1 VFTNQE
7 LKQMF
12 ISPDL
17 EKLQNCRL
25 IDVRAPIEFAAG
37 HFPGARN
44 MPLLTDAERSQ
55 VGTTYKKQGKDAA
68 IALGHQLVS
77 GEVKEQRVNS
87 WIAQI
92 QDWQRFD
99 GGKDHAMRKPI
110 VLYCFRGGLRSR
122 TTQAWLRER
131 GYEIPLIEG
140 GYKALRNQFMCL
152 ISETSKKEKF
162 LVISGPTGSGK
173 TQLLRE
179 IAEHSSYRV
188 LDFEKEANHRG
199 SAFGALPGGQPSQVQ
214 FENRIGMRML
224 KTPSL
229 SSTVMPT
236 FLVEDESRLVGS
248 MAIPNDLFLH
258 MRNSPVI
265 WIDEPLEARV
275 QRVFS
280 DYILGREAADP
291 KTLELVFAQYE
302 KAILAIQ
309 RRLGGLRA
317 QEILSDLQ
325 MAVRASLESQDHQLH
340 KLWIEKLLVWYYDPQ
355 YLASLAKRAPDVAF
369 KGNYIDCRSWLETR
383 PSNIQMG
390 IHRPYNE
397 THP

>member
-1 VFTNQE
+1 
-7 LKQMF
+7 MF

-44 MPLLTDAERSQ
+44 LPLLTDSERSQ

-99 GGKDHAMRKPI
+99 GGKSHAMKNP
-110 VLYCFRGGLRSR
+110 VALYCFRGGLRSR

-131 GYEIPLIEG
+131 GYEIPLVEG
-140 GYKALRNQFMCL
+140 GYKALRNQFIRL
-152 ISETSKKEKF
+152 ISETSLIHQF

-179 IAEHSSYRV
+179 VFGNPSFLA

-214 FENRIGMRML
+214 FENRIGMILL
-224 KTPSL
+224 KA
-229 SSTVMPT
+229 SSRSSVEIPK

-258 MRNSPVI
+258 MRSSPVI
-265 WIDEPLEARV
+265 WIDEPLGARV
-275 QRVFS
+275 DRVFN
-280 DYILGREAADP
+280 DYILSRETADP
-291 KTLELVFAQYE
+291 VALELVFEQYE
-302 KAILAIQ
+302 NAILAIQ
-309 RRLGGLRA
+309 KRLGGLRA
-317 QEILSDLQ
+317 QEVLSDLRL
-325 MAVRASLESQDHQLH
+325 AAGESIENQNHQLH
-340 KLWIEKLLVWYYDPQ
+340 KIWIEKLLVWYYDPQ
-355 YLASLAKRAPDVAF
+355 YLASLAKRAPEVIF
-369 KGNYIDCRSWLETR
+369 RGNYYECRSWLEMYK
-383 PSNIQMG
+383 SSHQE
-390 IHRPYNE
+390 E
-397 THP
+397 THL